1 MVRFKMITVLALT
14 LWLTLSCDGD
24 LRDIPECYVYEE
36 CAEDQI
42 CVQLGDNDEIVKYG
56 SELLNDGGGACVSI
70 ERCHELP
77 NLRQELR
84 RAYGQPDAD
93 GVISLP
99 NASSAL
105 EPCIEGEPIGCAND
119 GTYRVCKWRDT
130 DSNLNSG
137 CHFYL
142 PSFPEA
148 YPEIT
153 WEAPPEETCAQG
165 GACSEE
171 GGVSCIPACD
181 SNSDCEGGAVCRN
194 SERNSVFTCN
204 TTHEGPTADSMCT
217 LTIID
222 AVVDGFGVEG
232 IQFNDPDLY
241 VVLTVGAREEKTGI
255 AEGTTSP
262 TWNHEFPE
270 LPWAQLAQMKL
281 VLWDDDVSI
290 IWQNN
295 DDFVFEWDTGRGQW
309 WAPSL
314 EHTFTLSGGPV
325 ERLTAQLSCRSSS

>member
-1 MVRFKMITVLALT
+1 MIRPLMCTPLLLT
-14 LWLTLSCDGD
+14 SWVMLSCDGN

-42 CVQLGDNDEIVKYG
+42 CVQLGENDEIVKYG
-56 SELLNDGGGACVSI
+56 RALQDSEGGVCASI
-70 ERCHELP
+70 QRCGEIP
-77 NLRQELR
+77 NLLQDLR
-84 RAYGQPDAD
+84 RAYSQPDAD
-93 GVISLP
+93 GVTSFP

-105 EPCIEGEPIGCAND
+105 ELCQEGEAIGCSND
-119 GTYRVCKWRDT
+119 GTYRTCRWRDT

-142 PSFPEA
+142 PNFPEA

-165 GACSEE
+165 SACSEE
-171 GGVSCIPACD
+171 GGLSCIPACR

-194 SERNSVFTCN
+194 SERNSIFTCN

-217 LTIID
+217 LTVID
-222 AVVDGFGVEG
+222 AVVDGSGIEG
-232 IQFNDPDLY
+232 TQFNDPDLY
-241 VVLTVGAREEKTGI
+241 VVLTLGEREESTGI
-255 AEGTTSP
+255 TEGTTTP
-262 TWNHEFPE
+262 TWNHSFPE
-270 LPWAQLAQMKL
+270 LPWSQLAQMKL

-290 IWQNN
+290 VWQNN

-314 EHTFTLSGGPV
+314 EHTFTLSGGAV
-325 ERLTAQLSCRSSS
+325 ERLTAQLSCR